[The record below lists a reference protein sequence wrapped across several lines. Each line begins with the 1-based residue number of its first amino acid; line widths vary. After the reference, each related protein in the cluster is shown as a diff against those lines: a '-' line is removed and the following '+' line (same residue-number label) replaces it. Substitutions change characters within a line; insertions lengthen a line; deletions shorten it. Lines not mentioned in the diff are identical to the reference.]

1 MVYCGYTDISIVIIF
16 VSVRVL
22 FIAMVLRFLVLIRNF
37 NIVVVSGKLVN
48 LGLNIDFEITITV

>member
-1 MVYCGYTDISIVIIF
+1 MVYCGYTDISIVIIC

-22 FIAMVLRFLVLIRNF
+22 LVVIILRFLVLVRNF
-37 NIVVVSGKLVN
+37 NIIVISGKLIN